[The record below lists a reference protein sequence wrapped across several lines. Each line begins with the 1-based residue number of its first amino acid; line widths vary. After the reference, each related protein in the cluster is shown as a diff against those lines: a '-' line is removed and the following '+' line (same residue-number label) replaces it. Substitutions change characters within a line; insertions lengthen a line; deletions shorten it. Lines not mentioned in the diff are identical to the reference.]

1 MNEDGGFFLRGRS
14 DPWRRH
20 DASLERESPAREEV
34 RRASDPDRQLG
45 GGGLPIPRWNWEE
58 ECSIDNQ
65 IIMLRCSIF
74 KAGNGFFS
82 SDKNTMCGIGVMR
95 KVLVF
100 PAICARLEAE
110 RRATP

>member
-1 MNEDGGFFLRGRS
+1 MD
-14 DPWRRH
+14 
-20 DASLERESPAREEV
+20 
-34 RRASDPDRQLG
+34 
-45 GGGLPIPRWNWEE
+45 
-58 ECSIDNQ
+58 
-65 IIMLRCSIF
+65 
-74 KAGNGFFS
+74 FFS